1 MSNTIEQ
8 TKAIQ
13 HIKLSDILLDNT
25 NPRLTKFIIPKT
37 NDLQKDCEVRKLN

>member
-25 NPRLTKFIIPKT
+25 NPRLTKFTTPKT
-37 NDLQKDCEVRKLN
+37 DDLQKDYEEQKLN